1 MFLTDYHWCYEGDC
15 AADTWGTCVEACNG
29 MSQSPIDVPAAVQ
42 MGSASASKPLAF
54 ADYQNV
60 R

>member
-1 MFLTDYHWCYEGDC
+1 
-15 AADTWGTCVEACNG
+15 

-60 R
+60 RCNMLSIILMYLIYISLGEN